1 MHHTRAC
8 ASALKTKTNLRAAVE
23 ANINA
28 KEECLV
34 YALTL
39 LEYHRKQ
46 QERTGQDTVAACT
59 VQEDW
64 AQSDEMSPQND
75 KM

>member
-1 MHHTRAC
+1 M
-8 ASALKTKTNLRAAVE
+8 E

-64 AQSDEMSPQND
+64 AQSDGMSPQND